1 MANPLF
7 APLLRWLATL
17 RFPKLFMVIA
27 GLFLVDLAIPNFV
40 PWDDIALGLAT
51 LLLAR
56 WKTHRSVKAGTAPAP
71 GHDGT
76 GR

>member
-56 WKTHRSVKAGTAPAP
+56 WKTHRSARTAPAP
-71 GHDGT
+71 ARGDDGT

>member
-27 GLFLVDLAIPNFV
+27 GLFVVDLAIPNFV
-40 PWDDIALGLAT
+40 PWDDILLGLAT

-56 WKTHRSVKAGTAPAP
+56 WKTHPSAKTNVPSD
-71 GHDGT
+71 HDGT

>member
-1 MANPLF
+1 MSTQLF

-27 GLFLVDLAIPNFV
+27 GLFVVDLAIPNFV
-40 PWDDIALGLAT
+40 PWDDILLGLAT

-56 WKTHRSVKAGTAPAP
+56 WKTHRSAKTSAPSD
-71 GHDGT
+71 HDGT

>member
-51 LLLAR
+51 LALAR
-56 WKTHRSVKAGTAPAP
+56 WKTHRSARTATAPTR
-71 GHDGT
+71 GDDGT

>member
-27 GLFLVDLAIPNFV
+27 ALFVVDLAIPNFV

-56 WKTHRSVKAGTAPAP
+56 WKSHRATRSGTAPSP

>member
-17 RFPKLFMVIA
+17 RFPKLFVVIA
-27 GLFLVDLAIPNFV
+27 GLFVVDLAIPNFV
-40 PWDDIALGLAT
+40 PWDDILLGLAT

-56 WKTHRSVKAGTAPAP
+56 WKTHRSAKTNAPSD
-71 GHDGT
+71 HDGT

>member
-27 GLFLVDLAIPNFV
+27 GLFVVDLAIPNFI
-40 PWDDIALGLAT
+40 PWDDIFLGLAT

-56 WKTHRSVKAGTAPAP
+56 WKTHRSTKAEVGSNR
-71 GHDGT
+71 DGT

>member
-27 GLFLVDLAIPNFV
+27 GLFVVDLAIPNFV
-40 PWDDIALGLAT
+40 PWDDILLGLAT

-56 WKTHRSVKAGTAPAP
+56 WKTHRSAKTSAPSD
-71 GHDGT
+71 HDGT

>member
-27 GLFLVDLAIPNFV
+27 GLFVVDLAIPNFV
-40 PWDDIALGLAT
+40 PWDDILLGLAT

-56 WKTHRSVKAGTAPAP
+56 WKTHRSAKTNVPP
-71 GHDGT
+71 DNDGT

>member
-27 GLFLVDLAIPNFV
+27 GLFVVDLAIPNFV
-40 PWDDIALGLAT
+40 PWDDILLGLAT

-56 WKTHRSVKAGTAPAP
+56 WKTHRSAKTNAPP
-71 GHDGT
+71 DSDGT

>member
-17 RFPKLFMVIA
+17 RFPKLFMAIA
-27 GLFLVDLAIPNFV
+27 ALFVVDLAIPNFV

-56 WKTHRSVKAGTAPAP
+56 WKTHRSTKAGVAS
-71 GHDGT
+71 GRDGT

>member
-1 MANPLF
+1 MANPLL

-27 GLFLVDLAIPNFV
+27 GLFVIDLAIPNFV

-56 WKTHRSVKAGTAPAP
+56 WKSRRAGSGAPRVP
-71 GHDGT
+71 GRDGT

>member
-27 GLFLVDLAIPNFV
+27 GLFVVDLAIPNFV
-40 PWDDIALGLAT
+40 PWDDILLGLAT

-56 WKTHRSVKAGTAPAP
+56 WKTRRSAKVNAPS
-71 GHDGT
+71 DSNGT